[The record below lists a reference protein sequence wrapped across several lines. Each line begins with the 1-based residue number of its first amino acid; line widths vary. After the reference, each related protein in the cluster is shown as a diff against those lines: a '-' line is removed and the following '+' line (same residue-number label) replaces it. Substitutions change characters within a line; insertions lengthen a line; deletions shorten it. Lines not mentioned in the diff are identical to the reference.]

1 MAGLIFTLECIEKNL
16 LQFSSQQ
23 PMARKDEFQA
33 CVEASSG
40 TVDSSLF
47 KL

>member
-23 PMARKDEFQA
+23 PMARKDEA

-40 TVDSSLF
+40 TVDSTLF